1 MSAMNESRLFSDE
14 LGPLG
19 PRVESLVREYAE
31 FWREARP
38 DQEAEER
45 IYSGGE
51 RRAFEKEFS
60 KLVEEISRA
69 AETHAHPER
78 EPDADGLE
86 RFADRLRP
94 LFGRLLGELDL
105 PLETVYDARFVEST
119 RSFITAVRSFDPDL
133 GISEVYQAM
142 RNVWIMNTLQFV
154 LDRPVEHTDAIFGYS
169 MIYPY
174 LDNLL
179 DDPQASPAAK
189 AVTVAKIRAWLEGS
203 DTSPETPVE
212 DKIRRLI
219 ACVENMFDRKDDPGV
234 FRSMLAIFNAQV
246 RSLAQQQ
253 QGFSPGRADILEISL
268 EKGGT
273 SVLADGYLTAG
284 RLDPAE
290 EDFCFGFGT
299 FLQLAD
305 DLQDVSEDIRS
316 DHRTLFTEAAGQGV
330 LDGLILKLQG
340 YIRSVLRKNSG
351 LHPDRM
357 NGLAALIRRSCYLMN
372 IGSAGRKPEYFSRA
386 FLRACQAHYPVRFSY
401 LRKAGRNLPQSLL
414 NGRRKIRDVDPAL
427 AAFLTVSSRTLS
439 LS

>member
-1 MSAMNESRLFSDE
+1 MKRPRALSDE
-14 LGPLG
+14 TGSLG
-19 PRVESLVREYAE
+19 PRVESLVCEYADL
-31 FWREARP
+31 WREETP
-38 DQEAEER
+38 DPEEKEW

-51 RRAFEKEFS
+51 RRSFEKEFS
-60 KLVEEISRA
+60 KLAGEISSA
-69 AETHAHPER
+69 AETHAHPEC
-78 EPDADGLE
+78 EPDADGLN

-119 RSFITAVRSFDPDL
+119 RSFITEVRSFDPDL
-133 GISEVYQAM
+133 GISEVYQAL
-142 RNVWIMNTLQFV
+142 RNVWIMNSLQFV
-154 LDRPVEHTDAIFGYS
+154 LGRQVEHTDAIFGYS

-179 DDPQASPAAK
+179 DDPRTSPAVK
-189 AVTVAKIRAWLEGS
+189 AATVAKIKGWLEGLNP
-203 DTSPETPVE
+203 SPETPVE
-212 DKIRRLI
+212 DKIRRLV
-219 ACVENMFDRKDDPGV
+219 ARVENMFDRKDDPDI

-246 RSLAQQQ
+246 RSLSQQHN
-253 QGFSPGRADILEISL
+253 GFSPGRADILEISM

-316 DHRTLFTEAAGQGV
+316 GHRTLFTVAAGQGV
-330 LDGLILKLQG
+330 LDGLVLKLQG
-340 YIRSVLRKNSG
+340 YIRSVLRRNSG
-351 LHPDRM
+351 LHADRM
-357 NGLAALIRRSCYLMN
+357 EFLAALIRRSCFLMN
-372 IGSAGRKPEYFSRA
+372 IGSAGRSPEYFSRG
-386 FLRACQAHYPVRFSY
+386 FLRACQARFPVRFSY
-401 LRKAGRNLPQSLL
+401 LRKAGRTLPQSLL